1 MIEKYLANLQE
12 IHSMTLEDFGDKRKV
27 QRGNKLA
34 TENRRIAADIEKK
47 HPELKEAFS
56 QLLSH
61 DDWQVRC
68 QVAHHML
75 EVMNYPAADRK
86 KAFLEI
92 LSVIQKD
99 IPIHSLGNKMWLDQ
113 WYEKH
118 PEDKFLLNASSSYP
132 SQPFGG

>member
-1 MIEKYLANLQE
+1 M
-12 IHSMTLEDFGDKRKV
+12 
-27 QRGNKLA
+27 
-34 TENRRIAADIEKK
+34 
-47 HPELKEAFS
+47 
-56 QLLSH
+56 LSH

-99 IPIHSLGNKMWLDQ
+99 IPIHGLGNKMWLDQ

-118 PEDKFLLNASSSYP
+118 PEDKLLLNASSSYP